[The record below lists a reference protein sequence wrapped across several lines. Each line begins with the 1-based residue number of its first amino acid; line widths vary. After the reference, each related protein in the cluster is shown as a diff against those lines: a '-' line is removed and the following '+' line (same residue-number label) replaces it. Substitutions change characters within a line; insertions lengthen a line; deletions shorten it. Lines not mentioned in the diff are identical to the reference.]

1 MSVSQPET
9 APVATGRTAQ
19 AIGSCVLANAATKA
33 AIDSPEEKGP

>member
-19 AIGSCVLANAATKA
+19 AMGSCVLANVATKA
-33 AIDSPEEKGP
+33 AIASLEGKGP